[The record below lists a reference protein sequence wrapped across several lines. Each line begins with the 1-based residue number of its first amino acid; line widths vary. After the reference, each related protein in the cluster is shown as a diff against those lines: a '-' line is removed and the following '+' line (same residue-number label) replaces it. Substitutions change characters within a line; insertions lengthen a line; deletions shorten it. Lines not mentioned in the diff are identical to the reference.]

1 MRTHKWVHNYTSDL
15 NCCPTCKWCP
25 SPIYGRD
32 YGFFM
37 MPTMFSTII
46 VYYHHR
52 CSMKCSQS
60 IPTDRQKEP
69 EYSYKTNSN
78 HKYLMF
84 PCAIKSMIKAI
95 EAGSAGRKP
104 VNWRIFSN
112 RERVSRLPVSL
123 PDRALKFKFIFLSSI
138 PRYLSNRKENI
149 IKCKFSKAILL

>member
-1 MRTHKWVHNYTSDL
+1 
-15 NCCPTCKWCP
+15 
-25 SPIYGRD
+25 
-32 YGFFM
+32 

-52 CSMKCSQS
+52 CSVKCSQS

-69 EYSYKTNSN
+69 ECSYMTNSN

-104 VNWRIFSN
+104 VNWGIKRIFFL
-112 RERVSRLPVSL
+112 RECLVSSQPASL
-123 PDRALKFKFIFLSSI
+123 PDRALKFKFIFLSRRSPRNI
-138 PRYLSNRKENI
+138 PRYQSNRKENI
-149 IKCKFSKAILL
+149 IKCKFFKGNIIIIALLLRGIQNRQRYSRFGYWN